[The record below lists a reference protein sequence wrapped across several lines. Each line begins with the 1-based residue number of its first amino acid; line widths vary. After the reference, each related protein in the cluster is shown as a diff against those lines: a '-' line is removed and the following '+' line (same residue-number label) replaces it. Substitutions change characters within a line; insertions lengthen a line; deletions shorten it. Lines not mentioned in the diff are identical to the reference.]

1 MTILY
6 QVGDGIKGEKI
17 SCEFRK
23 TSKPIV
29 IRKTSG
35 HRATRIFI
43 EGF

>member
-23 TSKPIV
+23 N
-29 IRKTSG
+29 SG
-35 HRATRIFI
+35 HRAMRIFI